1 MTLKGLISAKDIFHG
16 NTLKAQD
23 SIDKIKRHQRLTNED
38 INSTEAAKVL
48 LGSENVNPKKLK
60 GAAEYLKKYWQQQKQ
75 RN

>member
-1 MTLKGLISAKDIFHG
+1 MSNLFFKTILNPLIQCFKYIE
-16 NTLKAQD
+16 
-23 SIDKIKRHQRLTNED
+23 I
-38 INSTEAAKVL
+38 INSTEAAKVR